1 MARPPRRQPARNPS
15 PSSADVVPLR
25 PVNGDDAARATASQS
40 ELDRI
45 ADSLVEELAATLEEG
60 GVLSAD
66 DRAALRE
73 QVELALRQQV
83 EAAAVGQAAPAASA
97 ASSSRSEWLDT
108 IEGLRE
114 NDVLTEEDANAL
126 IRQLDTILS
135 PSQNKDVDLALEFG
149 RRFQRDGQEQALA
162 WFKAQLNGA
171 STQASPNEGGK
182 PSEPPVALA
191 SAIVNSKSRRL
202 RGPPR
207 R

>member
-15 PSSADVVPLR
+15 PSSAGVVPLR
-25 PVNGDDAARATASQS
+25 PVARDDADQAAAPQD

-60 GVLSAD
+60 GVLGAD

-83 EAAAVGQAAPAASA
+83 EAVAAGQAVPAASA
-97 ASSSRSEWLDT
+97 AASGRSEWLDT

-171 STQASPNEGGK
+171 STQSSPNEGAK

>member
-1 MARPPRRQPARNPS
+1 MSFMARPPRRQPARNPS
-15 PSSADVVPLR
+15 PSSADVVPL
-25 PVNGDDAARATASQS
+25 PAVNGDDTARATASQS

-45 ADSLVEELAATLEEG
+45 ADSLVEELAATLEDG
-60 GVLSAD
+60 GVLGAD

-83 EAAAVGQAAPAASA
+83 EAVVAGQAASA
-97 ASSSRSEWLDT
+97 AASSRSEWLDT

-126 IRQLDTILS
+126 IRQLDVILS

-171 STQASPNEGGK
+171 PTQSSPDEGAK
-182 PSEPPVALA
+182 PSEPEQHDCLPEV
-191 SAIVNSKSRRL
+191 RHE
-202 RGPPR
+202 
-207 R
+207 

>member
-15 PSSADVVPLR
+15 PSSAAVVPLR
-25 PVNGDDAARATASQS
+25 PATRDDADQAPPQD

-60 GVLSAD
+60 GVLGAD

-83 EAAAVGQAAPAASA
+83 EAVAAGPAAPAVGA
-97 ASSSRSEWLDT
+97 AASSRSEWLDT
-108 IEGLRE
+108 IEGLRANE
-114 NDVLTEEDANAL
+114 VLTEEDANAL
-126 IRQLDTILS
+126 IRQLDVILS

-171 STQASPNEGGK
+171 STETSPNEGGK